1 MLCKWQG
8 HVARWLC
15 GGVLYG
21 LLEVIWRGHTH
32 WTMMALAAA
41 LCVPLDLA
49 NEHFPWT
56 LPLWAQAVLGG
67 LAVTAGELLAGLVGW
82 GWVSGTIPDSGATCG
97 ARFARCTP
105 CCGACW
111 PGQ

>member
-8 HVARWLC
+8 HVVRWLC

-41 LCVPLDLA
+41 LCVPLEIGRA
-49 NEHFPWT
+49 H
-56 LPLWAQAVLGG
+56 V
-67 LAVTAGELLAGLVGW
+67 
-82 GWVSGTIPDSGATCG
+82 
-97 ARFARCTP
+97 
-105 CCGACW
+105 
-111 PGQ
+111 